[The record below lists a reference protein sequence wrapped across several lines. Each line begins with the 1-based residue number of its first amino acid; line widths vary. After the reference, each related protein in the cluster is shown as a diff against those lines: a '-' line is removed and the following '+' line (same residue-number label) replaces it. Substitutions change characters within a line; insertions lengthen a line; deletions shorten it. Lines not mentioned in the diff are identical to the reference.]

1 MRLHKL
7 LPLAVIAVGLSGC
20 GGSPEVGD
28 AVVVPPAGKEAP
40 APAPAPTPSNSPET
54 PADKVDPAVQPGE
67 APKTAP
73 APEATAKPE

>member
-40 APAPAPTPSNSPET
+40 APTPSNSPET